1 MSLGHQK
8 YVATKETNFKHYSNK
23 RSSKKLVMFAKNIFE
38 KQQTT
43 EYIPH
48 KLILFTSYIIQKQNL
63 IACLL
68 HRLVKCCINICLD

>member
-1 MSLGHQK
+1 MSLGNK
-8 YVATKETNFKHYSNK
+8 KSVATKETNFKHYSNK
-23 RSSKKLVMFAKNIFE
+23 RTSKKLVMFVKNIFE

-48 KLILFTSYIIQKQNL
+48 KLILFTSYIIQKQSL

-68 HRLVKCCINICLD
+68 HRLVKYCINICLD

>member
-1 MSLGHQK
+1 MSLGNQK
-8 YVATKETNFKHYSNK
+8 SVATNETNFKHYSNK
-23 RSSKKLVMFAKNIFE
+23 RTSKKLIMFVKNIFE

-63 IACLL
+63 IACSL
-68 HRLVKCCINICLD
+68 HRLI